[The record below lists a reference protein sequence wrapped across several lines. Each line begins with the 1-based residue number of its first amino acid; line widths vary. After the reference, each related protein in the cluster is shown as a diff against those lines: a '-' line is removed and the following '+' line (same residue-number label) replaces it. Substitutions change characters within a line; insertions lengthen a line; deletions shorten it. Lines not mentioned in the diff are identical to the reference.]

1 MIHSNVRSNEAGWGV
16 RAQAVTRALW
26 FRAEAHE
33 VTRCSSCDEAPAA
46 AIMERLNLALF
57 CLSAF
62 VAYRWPAYSEQ

>member
-1 MIHSNVRSNEAGWGV
+1 MIHSDVRSNAAGWGV
-16 RAQAVTRALW
+16 WARAVTRALW

-33 VTRCSSCDEAPAA
+33 EFKEAPAA

-57 CLSAF
+57 CLSAL